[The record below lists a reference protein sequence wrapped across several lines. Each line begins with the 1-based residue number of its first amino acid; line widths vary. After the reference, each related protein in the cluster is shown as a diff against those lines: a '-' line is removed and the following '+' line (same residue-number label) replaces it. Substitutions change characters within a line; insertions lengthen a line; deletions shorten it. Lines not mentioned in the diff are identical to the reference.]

1 MFAFGGRY
9 AASRFILVVWRMAHT
24 RNCRVRDGVAALQ
37 WHASRYVFH
46 RTKVIDLAGLIVY
59 NLSNWTGL
67 RERAGSQGLPFVE
80 GSIRRRERAP
90 LPCGHAPKAAAMHQF
105 HVDSPKG
112 ARRMN
117 AVSEALKTEPSTSI
131 KIDGK
136 RLWDSLMTMAK
147 IGATP
152 KGGVCRLALTDL
164 DREGRDLIVSW
175 AKEAGCTVTVDQMGN
190 VFMRRAG
197 RNPDALPV
205 MTGSHAD
212 SQPTG
217 GRFDGIYGVL
227 GGLEVIRS
235 LNDHGIE
242 TEHPVEVVIW
252 TNEEGSRFAPAMV
265 ASGVFAGVFTLEYG
279 LSRKDVDGKTIGEEL
294 KRIGYAGDLPCG
306 GRPLH
311 AAFELH
317 IEQGPIL
324 EAEQK
329 TIGVVTDA
337 QGQRWYEITLTGQEA
352 HAGPTPMP
360 RRRDALLG
368 AARVV
373 DLVNRIGLDNA
384 PFGCATVGMMQVY
397 PNSRNVIPG
406 RVFFTVDFRHPDDA
420 VLAKMD
426 AALREGVANIANGIG
441 LETALEQIF
450 YYAPIAFDEAC
461 VKSVRAAAERFGYPH
476 RNMVSG
482 AGHDACYLSQV
493 APTSMVFV
501 PCVDGISHNEI
512 EDATFEWIEAG
523 ANVLLHAMLERACEP
538 VS

>member
-1 MFAFGGRY
+1 MN
-9 AASRFILVVWRMAHT
+9 VVSDAIS
-24 RNCRVRDGVAALQ
+24 A
-37 WHASRYVFH
+37 
-46 RTKVIDLAGLIVY
+46 AGL
-59 NLSNWTGL
+59 
-67 RERAGSQGLPFVE
+67 
-80 GSIRRRERAP
+80 
-90 LPCGHAPKAAAMHQF
+90 
-105 HVDSPKG
+105 D
-112 ARRMN
+112 
-117 AVSEALKTEPSTSI
+117 TSI
-131 KIDGK
+131 KVNAQ

-164 DREGRDLIVSW
+164 DKQGRDLIVSW
-175 AKEAGCTVTVDQMGN
+175 AKEAGCTVSVDQMGN

-197 RNPDALPV
+197 RNLDALPV

-227 GGLEVIRS
+227 GGLEVIRT
-235 LNDHGIE
+235 LNDHAIE

-265 ASGVFAGVFTLEYG
+265 ASGVFAGVFSLDYG

-294 KRIGYAGDLPCG
+294 QRIGYAGDVPCG
-306 GRPLH
+306 GRKLH

-324 EAEQK
+324 EAEDK

-360 RRRDALLG
+360 RRKDALLG
-368 AARVV
+368 ASRVV
-373 DLVNRIGLDNA
+373 DLVNRIGLDHA
-384 PFGCATVGMMQVY
+384 PLACATVGMMQVH

-420 VLAKMD
+420 VLARMD
-426 AALREGVANIANGIG
+426 AALREGVTRIAGEIG
-441 LETALEQIF
+441 LQTELEQIF
-450 YYAPIAFDEAC
+450 YYEPVKFDAAC
-461 VKSVRAAAERFGYPH
+461 VKSVRAAAQRFGYSH
-476 RNMVSG
+476 RDMVSG

-512 EDATFEWIEAG
+512 EDASQEWIEAG
-523 ANVLLHAMLERACEP
+523 ANVLLHAMLERAQEP
-538 VS
+538 AS